1 MIALL
6 AVLAAL
12 IPIGLYF
19 WREHKTSTPS
29 LQWPTLAKILALQY
43 DAAPPRMSGNWN
55 GRRVAVESS
64 PSGVTI
70 TAWLSAATSLRV
82 ECAAK
87 DVVTK
92 RAGLVLQ
99 DPVDPLDP
107 AFRDKLL
114 ARCSVK
120 AAGPT
125 VFDAALQK
133 RLAALAH
140 VDFVGEDTRVVWN
153 APVLKDPDGAEA
165 LLGALCAVA
174 DGLESFPRGGTPL
187 A

>member
-1 MIALL
+1 MIILL
-6 AVLAAL
+6 AVLGAL
-12 IPIGLYF
+12 LPLGIYL

-29 LQWPTLAKILALQY
+29 LQWPTLAKILGLQY
-43 DAAPPRMSGNWN
+43 EAKPPRMSGKWN
-55 GRRVAVESS
+55 GRRVAVE
-64 PSGVTI
+64 PAEGGVTV

-82 ECAAK
+82 ECGPA
-87 DVVTK
+87 DLVTK
-92 RAGLVLQ
+92 RAGIVLQ
-99 DPVDPLDP
+99 DPVEPIDRS
-107 AFRDKLL
+107 FRDRLL
-114 ARCSVK
+114 ARCSLK

-125 VFDAALQK
+125 VFDAALQQ
-133 RLAALAH
+133 RLAALPQ
-140 VDFVGEDTRVVWN
+140 VDFIGEDTRVVWN